1 MSTQSLQE
9 DQLLE
14 LLLQLKK
21 TTPEE
26 ARTILS
32 SQPQIAYALMA
43 VLVNV
48 NAVNMDVVQKTIA
61 AYTATAG
68 PVSTSQPHPVPVPGP
83 SAPPIPAI
91 PPHLAQPPPRGGTPT
106 FSAHRSGTPT
116 YPQPQRGATPTYPPQ
131 QPAGYPPSY
140 STPPPQHGYGGP
152 PTAAQIPG
160 LSSYPPQ
167 PAPPAPPPA
176 AKSAQSA
183 ASILAA
189 ALQKPLVMQIISMTR
204 EEIFAMPPTERDNII
219 KLRST
224 LGLTT

>member
-1 MSTQSLQE
+1 MSAQSLQE

-26 ARTILS
+26 ARAILH

-43 VLVNV
+43 VLVNI
-48 NAVNMDVVQKTIA
+48 NAVNAEVVQNTMT
-61 AYTATAG
+61 AYSAQSGTAPA
-68 PVSTSQPHPVPVPGP
+68 PAPAPAPGP
-83 SAPPIPAI
+83 SAPPMPAI

-106 FSAHRSGTPT
+106 
-116 YPQPQRGATPTYPPQ
+116 YPPQRGATPTYPPH

-140 STPPPQHGYGGP
+140 STPPPQHGFGGP
-152 PTAAQIPG
+152 LPASQIPG
-160 LSSYPPQ
+160 LGAYPPQ
-167 PAPPAPPPA
+167 PAPAPVPPPA
-176 AKSAQSA
+176 ASKSAQSA

-189 ALQKPLVMQIISMTR
+189 ALQKVPDEQKPLVMQIISMTR
-204 EEIFAMPPTERDNII
+204 EEIFAMPPTERDNVI